1 MSGLQQ
7 WYFSPIDMLKTPS
20 TVHGCTLE
28 EELSARQKGVELLLR
43 VAGPVNAFVAAAAYF
58 HRFYMRNS
66 IKDYNYR
73 VNYTVCLLVEECGR
87 KLKDVATTVIFK
99 TNASLKPDTD
109 IQVLENSKVCTVSC
123 GGVPRWSYLSKEHKK
138 WTENILVYEETLLD
152 SLCFDLVVES
162 PHACLATA
170 FNSAAVGTGQHE
182 IFQVMDIAFP
192 QDSAPEEQ
200 QVLDSVVLNAWGI
213 AHDTYVMT
221 DTYFPSPFDRYLSA
235 DPSMLVWLE
244 KFSLRSSDIQQISD
258 CIFIMLCFYK
268 TSEPNERI
276 QSPIPYQQLVPPTLA
291 AVQWPPTSTPA
302 SSQPTHEQTNVVDQR
317 LASAQPGHSM
327 FLALMEPSAPI
338 NCFIDEERTYHG
350 KNVSGCRRLQ
360 TICFSTNVPRAIS
373 EKLSLT
379 IELTAVLD
387 ELLVDLP
394 VGHRQTLVCCVRRH
408 SQLTKYSS
416 RIGAYGVVL
425 LVHLALTYGTR
436 SMIHRS
442 SMANSENYW
451 QVQHHRQHTGDSNL
465 KTRITGTTRSHDWR
479 DDVVSTAE
487 AGV

>member
-43 VAGPVNAFVAAAAYF
+43 VAGQLRLPVNAFVAAAAYF

-73 VNYTVCLLVEECGR
+73 DIAATCIFLATKVEECGR

-109 IQVLENSKVCTVSC
+109 IQVLEN
-123 GGVPRWSYLSKEHKK
+123 SKEHKK

-213 AHDTYVMT
+213 AHDTLRIPI
-221 DTYFPSPFDRYLSA
+221 YFPSPFDRYLSA

-302 SSQPTHEQTNVVDQR
+302 SSQPTHEQTNV
-317 LASAQPGHSM
+317 G
-327 FLALMEPSAPI
+327 
-338 NCFIDEERTYHG
+338 
-350 KNVSGCRRLQ
+350 
-360 TICFSTNVPRAIS
+360 
-373 EKLSLT
+373 
-379 IELTAVLD
+379 
-387 ELLVDLP
+387 
-394 VGHRQTLVCCVRRH
+394 
-408 SQLTKYSS
+408 
-416 RIGAYGVVL
+416 
-425 LVHLALTYGTR
+425 
-436 SMIHRS
+436 
-442 SMANSENYW
+442 
-451 QVQHHRQHTGDSNL
+451 
-465 KTRITGTTRSHDWR
+465 
-479 DDVVSTAE
+479 
-487 AGV
+487 

>member
-43 VAGPVNAFVAAAAYF
+43 VAGQLRLPVNAFVAAAAYF

-73 VNYTVCLLVEECGR
+73 DIAATCIFLATKVEECGR

-109 IQVLENSKVCTVSC
+109 IQVLEN
-123 GGVPRWSYLSKEHKK
+123 SKEHKK

-213 AHDTYVMT
+213 AHDTARIIAASCFMISLVSCSNLSTEWT
-221 DTYFPSPFDRYLSA
+221 DFPSPFDRYLSA

-244 KFSLRSSDIQQISD
+244 KFSLRSSDIQQISGKYD
-258 CIFIMLCFYK
+258 ML
-268 TSEPNERI
+268 
-276 QSPIPYQQLVPPTLA
+276 LLA
-291 AVQWPPTSTPA
+291 
-302 SSQPTHEQTNVVDQR
+302 TNSNVLFGR
-317 LASAQPGHSM
+317 LH
-327 FLALMEPSAPI
+327 LHHALL
-338 NCFIDEERTYHG
+338 
-350 KNVSGCRRLQ
+350 LQ
-360 TICFSTNVPRAIS
+360 NI
-373 EKLSLT
+373 
-379 IELTAVLD
+379 
-387 ELLVDLP
+387 
-394 VGHRQTLVCCVRRH
+394 
-408 SQLTKYSS
+408 
-416 RIGAYGVVL
+416 
-425 LVHLALTYGTR
+425 
-436 SMIHRS
+436 
-442 SMANSENYW
+442 
-451 QVQHHRQHTGDSNL
+451 
-465 KTRITGTTRSHDWR
+465 
-479 DDVVSTAE
+479 
-487 AGV
+487 

>member
-43 VAGPVNAFVAAAAYF
+43 VAGQLRLPVNAFVAAAAYF

-73 VNYTVCLLVEECGR
+73 DIAATCIFLATKVEECGR

-213 AHDTYVMT
+213 AHDTARIIAASCFMISLVSCSNLSTEWT
-221 DTYFPSPFDRYLSA
+221 DFPSPFDRYLSA

-302 SSQPTHEQTNVVDQR
+302 SSQPTHEQTNV
-317 LASAQPGHSM
+317 G
-327 FLALMEPSAPI
+327 
-338 NCFIDEERTYHG
+338 
-350 KNVSGCRRLQ
+350 
-360 TICFSTNVPRAIS
+360 
-373 EKLSLT
+373 
-379 IELTAVLD
+379 
-387 ELLVDLP
+387 
-394 VGHRQTLVCCVRRH
+394 
-408 SQLTKYSS
+408 
-416 RIGAYGVVL
+416 
-425 LVHLALTYGTR
+425 
-436 SMIHRS
+436 
-442 SMANSENYW
+442 
-451 QVQHHRQHTGDSNL
+451 
-465 KTRITGTTRSHDWR
+465 
-479 DDVVSTAE
+479 
-487 AGV
+487 